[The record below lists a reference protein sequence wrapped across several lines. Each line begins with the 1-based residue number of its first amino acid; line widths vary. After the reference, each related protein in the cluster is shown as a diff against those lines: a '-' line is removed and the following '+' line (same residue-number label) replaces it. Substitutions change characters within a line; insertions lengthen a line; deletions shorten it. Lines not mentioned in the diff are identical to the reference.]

1 MATVQ
6 RAFPV
11 AKPKMSV
18 AAVQWLP
25 GALSAMLPFFSVNQ
39 SAAPGKLYLRA
50 DDPNLYGIVYS
61 GGQQNPVVQKNG
73 VQKPANKG
81 CNFYSAPWCINTLP
95 ARELGNRIEITA
107 VDTSV
112 YQYITELYKLIG
124 TVSINLTNWQFESPG
139 YVKLYQLV
147 QGSQYVNVGG
157 TTYFG
162 GQTQNNTATNGVG
175 ALTAVTSY
183 LISNDFTYDGAQIT
197 TYQMP
202 YNTFYA
208 IDTPIVIS
216 ATDSSAADPSKRI
229 YFTLQNNVTIYNGP
243 NF

>member
-1 MATVQ
+1 MALVQ

-18 AAVQWLP
+18 SAVQWLP
-25 GALSAMLPFFSVNQ
+25 GAMSAMLPFFALNFPAEQ
-39 SAAPGKLYLRA
+39 NKLYLRA
-50 DDPNLYGIVYS
+50 DDPNLYGIIYN

-81 CNFYSAPWCINTLP
+81 CNFYSAPWCISTLP
-95 ARELGNRIEITA
+95 ARDLGTRHEITS
-107 VDTSV
+107 VDDSI
-112 YQYITELYKLIG
+112 YQYITQLYTLIG
-124 TVSINLTNWQFESPG
+124 TVQINLTNWRFEKPG

-162 GQTQNNTATNGVG
+162 AQTEQNTAINGVSE
-175 ALTAVTSY
+175 VTQVSQN
-183 LISNDFTYDGAQIT
+183 LINNDFTYDGAQIN
-197 TYQMP
+197 TYAMP

-208 IDTPIVIS
+208 VDTPIVLS
-216 ATDSSAADPSKRI
+216 AVDSSAVDPSKRL
-229 YFTLQNNVTIYNGP
+229 YFTLQNNVTMYNGP